1 MYIRGKLRAGDKP
14 YVRDQ
19 LRRGTEAF
27 FYALMF
33 LTRLPV
39 ERFVRSADTEVAA
52 RAVYFYPLVGAL
64 MGSLLLLSAI
74 ILAPLGTWL
83 AAALVVTLWVLLTGA
98 LHLDGLADCMD
109 GYYAGHKMADKSARR
124 ERILQVMRDPAC
136 GAVALV
142 ALLLVLLLKVV
153 AVASLW
159 EQDGGQ
165 EGSLLA
171 VLLAPLLARTV
182 VLPFMALA
190 DYARSEGVVAPAQT
204 AGVQTLWLVALVTCA
219 LVSLLL
225 GPLVAGVL
233 FSALA
238 LLVLYWWRF
247 WHEQIGGYT
256 GDCLGALVELSELLV
271 LILLVALW

>member
-1 MYIRGKLRAGDKP
+1 MYIKDKLHTGDKP

-39 ERFVRSADTEVAA
+39 GRFVRSSDTEVAA

-83 AAALVVTLWVLLTGA
+83 AAALMVTLWVLLTGA

-109 GYYAGHKMADKSARR
+109 GYCAGHKMADKSARR
-124 ERILQVMRDPAC
+124 ERILQVMHDPAC

-159 EQDGGQ
+159 EQGV
-165 EGSLLA
+165 SLLA

-190 DYARSEGVVAPAQT
+190 DYARSEGVGAPAQT

>member
-1 MYIRGKLRAGDKP
+1 MYIKDKLHTGNKP

-39 ERFVRSADTEVAA
+39 GRFVRSADTEVAA
-52 RAVYFYPLVGAL
+52 RAVYFYPLVGVL
-64 MGSLLLLSAI
+64 MGSLLLLSTV

-83 AAALVVTLWVLLTGA
+83 AAALTVTLWVLLTGA
-98 LHLDGLADCMD
+98 LHLDGLADCVD
-109 GYYAGHKMADKSARR
+109 GYCAGHKMADKSARR

-142 ALLLVLLLKVV
+142 ALLLVLLLKVI

-159 EQDGGQ
+159 AQG
-165 EGSLLA
+165 GSLLG

-190 DYARSEGVVAPAQT
+190 DYARSEGVVAPAQA
-204 AGVQTLWLVALVTCA
+204 AGVQTLWLVALVTGA

-225 GPLVAGVL
+225 SPLVAAVL

>member
-1 MYIRGKLRAGDKP
+1 MYIKDKLHIGDKP

-83 AAALVVTLWVLLTGA
+83 AAALMVTLWVLLTGA

-124 ERILQVMRDPAC
+124 ERILQVMHDPAC
-136 GAVALV
+136 GAAALV

-159 EQDGGQ
+159 EQGV
-165 EGSLLA
+165 SLPA

-182 VLPFMALA
+182 ILPFMALA